1 MGLPVIRL
9 VTGAASD
16 VGQVRAENQDAI
28 LVAEEL
34 FAVADGMGGHR
45 GGEVASA
52 VALETLAAAELDRSC
67 DALVA
72 GVQQANRAVFEQSTH
87 DSALAGMG
95 TTLVVL
101 GVIAQDGR
109 QRLAMVNV
117 GDSRA
122 YLLAGDEFQQLSEDH
137 SLVETMLRSGQLTED
152 EAANHPRRN
161 VITRALGIEPEVDVD
176 AWIIEPRPGD
186 RFLLCS
192 DGLFNDLD
200 DDELAEVLRR
210 ITAPA
215 EAATELVRLA
225 NAAGGRDNIS
235 VVLVDVV
242 EVAGGTASAGSDT
255 VAGVAIDDR
264 VTRVTARSDEAA
276 FNDTMAYGMAPVVAE
291 TPGTTP
297 AGQQAND
304 QPAVRS
310 APTAAR
316 TDLRTDSN
324 PPPRRRQV
332 SPERRWTWR
341 VGTFVVAILAV
352 VGIAFG
358 AIAWTA
364 RSGYFLVAER
374 GQLVLYQGQQGGL
387 LWFDPTKIED
397 TGILLSDLRPVD
409 RKAVADG
416 QSFDDRTTA
425 DQRIDALK
433 EFATEGL
440 SAGSTTTT
448 VVTSTTAVDAVTT
461 SIVPGG

>member
-1 MGLPVIRL
+1 MIRL
-9 VTGAASD
+9 VAGAASD

-28 LVAEEL
+28 LVADEL

-52 VALETLAAAELDRSC
+52 VALETLSAAELDLSC

-72 GVQQANRAVFEQSTH
+72 GVQQANRAVFQQSVQ

-101 GVIAQDGR
+101 GVIVEDGR
-109 QRLAMVNV
+109 RRLAMVNV

-176 AWIIEPRPGD
+176 AWIIEPHPGD

-210 ITAPA
+210 IASPS

-225 NAAGGRDNIS
+225 NEAGGRDNIS
-235 VVLVDVV
+235 VVLVDVI
-242 EVAGGTASAGSDT
+242 EVADETDT
-255 VAGVAIDDR
+255 IDGAAIDDR

-276 FNDTMAYGMAPVVAE
+276 FNDTMAYGMAPVVA
-291 TPGTTP
+291 TPP
-297 AGQQAND
+297 VA
-304 QPAVRS
+304 
-310 APTAAR
+310 APGSEHAR
-316 TDLRTDSN
+316 IN
-324 PPPRRRQV
+324 PPAPPRAESQSRPPSPRRQV
-332 SPERRWTWR
+332 SAERRWTWR
-341 VGTFVVAILAV
+341 VGMFAAAIVAV
-352 VGIAFG
+352 FGIAFG

-364 RSGYFLVAER
+364 RSGYFLAAER

-387 LWFDPTKIED
+387 LWFEPTRIED

-416 QSFDDRTTA
+416 QSFDDRASA
-425 DQRIDALK
+425 DERIDALK

-440 SAGSTTTT
+440 PNGSTTTS
-448 VVTSTTAVDAVTT
+448 VVSSTTTVVDAVTT
-461 SIVPGG
+461 TIAPGG